1 MSCEA
6 CAVKA
11 QTSNLTSILC
21 CLPVRPQARVDWG
34 QLRIASDAQMPFSLI
49 LPLRI
54 VEVCWDC
61 NHSTSHTLPYESL
74 RTVMRSK
81 EKADTNKNVFM
92 QCTELATS
100 SQQREFGQKYLRT
113 DIQPSSTYLCSSCL
127 LSSVQFSRWPPPS
140 ASSLSESLDPSA
152 IPSANF
158 ARHPM
163 SPTSNTSNFFGFAQ
177 VSAKRHGGNFLRM
190 KLFIDALVHHLRLQ
204 TDVHWYRAVAGSVQ
218 VVHTP
223 NRKPKTVR
231 DIGAQQPL
239 YILHCF
245 AHHFAKATYCC

>member
-1 MSCEA
+1 
-6 CAVKA
+6 
-11 QTSNLTSILC
+11 
-21 CLPVRPQARVDWG
+21 
-34 QLRIASDAQMPFSLI
+34 
-49 LPLRI
+49 
-54 VEVCWDC
+54 
-61 NHSTSHTLPYESL
+61 
-74 RTVMRSK
+74 
-81 EKADTNKNVFM
+81 
-92 QCTELATS
+92 
-100 SQQREFGQKYLRT
+100 
-113 DIQPSSTYLCSSCL
+113 
-127 LSSVQFSRWPPPS
+127 
-140 ASSLSESLDPSA
+140 
-152 IPSANF
+152 
-158 ARHPM
+158 M

-245 AHHFAKATYCC
+245 AHHFAKATYCCWTDCDKLKINWRTYHLWTAIIEIWTWPWHLHCLNQRLVICRTIWHHLNKTTIKEVLNFKSSNQRIFIFHWNLLKFLETSQSCQSSHAAAWCAMLHPALKGQSFKSAWTTGSCHIGRAEAPNVISRKKHDKYIYTHKQWHAH